1 MAAYK
6 LSQSVRL
13 VPYFANLTGGLA
25 GPDDE
30 QLMLGE
36 NGQPRVYMLPTAG
49 RKTLVYTEK
58 GDLDGFS
65 EEDLE
70 EYDLVVYSPFPR
82 NYEGLEDVKFTNIR
96 GEYSAVE
103 KLDSGEKKSASRKRQ
118 APAANNGDDNNESK

>member
-82 NYEGLEDVKFTNIR
+82 NYDGLEDVKFTNIS

-103 KLDSGEKKSASRKRQ
+103 KLGSGEKKSASRKRQ